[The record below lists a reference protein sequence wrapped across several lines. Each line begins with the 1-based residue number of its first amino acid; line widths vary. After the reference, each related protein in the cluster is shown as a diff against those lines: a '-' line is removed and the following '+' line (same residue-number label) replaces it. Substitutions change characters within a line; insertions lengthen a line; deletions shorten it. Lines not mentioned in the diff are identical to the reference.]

1 MSSSSRTDTVTGT
14 VSRDDIEAKLREL
27 RGEVDSV
34 GERAKGGAVVV
45 GAVAAVAILA
55 TVYLLGRRRGKKR
68 TTIVEVRRV

>member
-1 MSSSSRTDTVTGT
+1 MTSRSGAEIGT

-34 GERAKGGAVVV
+34 GERAKGGVVVV
-45 GAVAAVAILA
+45 GAVAALAIVA